1 MEKLNQDFREFI
13 GLLEKHAVEYL
24 IVGGYA
30 VAFHGFPRY
39 TGGIDFFV
47 AVSESNATRLLA
59 VFEEFGFG
67 NIGIEKVDFQQPDFV
82 VEIGREPRKIQVL
95 TGIDGVTFEECR
107 QHGIAVNYGGRS
119 LKFIGIE
126 ELLKNKHI
134 WGLRN
139 SPRRRRQAGRAV
151 FPHRQDACFPI
162 RER

>member
-39 TGGIDFFV
+39 TGDIDFFV
-47 AVSESNATRLLA
+47 AVSESNATRRLA

-67 NIGIEKVDFQQPDFV
+67 SIGIEKADFQQPDFV

-107 QHGIAVNYGGRS
+107 QHGITETYGGMS
-119 LKFIGIE
+119 LNFIGMD
-126 ELLKNKHI
+126 ELLRNKQAAARAKDLIDVHA
-134 WGLRN
+134 LRKLL
-139 SPRRRRQAGRAV
+139 GK
-151 FPHRQDACFPI
+151 D
-162 RER
+162 